1 MKAQSKN
8 EQNQPIEKSEIE
20 QLREELKKLQEQISR
35 QPQSLDEKIQYFQN
49 KKDLIKK
56 LETLDGY
63 TKTLET
69 VTEEVLKAAGENGFF
84 TEAFTL
90 KVVRK
95 VSYRDDVEVLKVQN
109 PTVINEVLGFALASI
124 NAKREELK
132 NLINA

>member
-1 MKAQSKN
+1 MRENGGWA
-8 EQNQPIEKSEIE
+8 ESERIYRRISVNRRPSVSMISDAR
-20 QLREELKKLQEQISR
+20 QLFLM
-35 QPQSLDEKIQYFQN
+35 DEKIQYFQN

-63 TKTLET
+63 TKTIET